1 MHQRKGHP
9 AFTLI
14 ELLVVLAIIAILISL
29 LAVAIARVRES
40 GKNTICLNNLRTMGQ
55 GLENI
60 RNAEQGLL
68 PLCVVEQP
76 LTANPGPSA
85 IAYWTKLA
93 AALNLP
99 APTPDTINPK
109 TPSGRARFVTPPA
122 FRDPFDVAGLFGPG
136 DPCTIQQFGGDKAD
150 TVASQFLSSYQP
162 LASLTSPDEIAKNGE
177 ITVRR
182 AITTAVE
189 ETRAVPLLQGI
200 DLFHR
205 ARSTSAY
212 DNMYTIDG
220 SAKRLLWRDNESQ
233 FQAWVDRRKR
243 GLK

>member
-1 MHQRKGHP
+1 MARRG
-9 AFTLI
+9 FTLM
-14 ELLVVLAIIAILISL
+14 ELLVVIAIIAILISL
-29 LAVAIARVRES
+29 LTVAIARVRES
-40 GKNTICLNNLRTMGQ
+40 GKNTICLNNLRTLGQ

-68 PLCVVEQP
+68 PLMMVDQP
-76 LTANPGPSA
+76 LSANPGPGA
-85 IAYWTKLA
+85 MAYWNKLA

-99 APTPDTINPK
+99 APTPDTTNPK
-109 TPSGRARFVTPPA
+109 TPAGRARFVTPPV
-122 FRDPFDVAGLFGPG
+122 FRDPFDVPGLFGPG
-136 DPCTIQQFGGDKAD
+136 DPCTIQQYGGDKAD
-150 TVASQFLSSYQP
+150 SVASQFLSSYTP
-162 LASLTSPDEIAKNGE
+162 LASICSPDEITKNGE
-177 ITVRR
+177 TALRR

-189 ETRAVPLLQGI
+189 ETRAVPLLQGM

-220 SAKRLLWRDNESQ
+220 SVQRLHWRDNESQ
-233 FQAWVDRRKR
+233 FQAWLERRKR